1 MVVTASFFPTAP
13 SVTPD
18 RYYAQAEIYV
28 IGSSGSLCFGCG
40 DMVFRFS
47 KNLPGIALATGEMRT
62 GPQGGWGAL
71 GIRALQR
78 QTKWRRRRGPLPD
91 KDPEGWLSS
100 S

>member
-1 MVVTASFFPTAP
+1 MVGTASFFSSDP

-18 RYYAQAEIYV
+18 GHDAQAEIYV
-28 IGSSGSLCFGCG
+28 IGSSRSLCFGCG

-47 KNLPGIALATGEMRT
+47 KNLPGIALATREMRT
-62 GPQGGWGAL
+62 APQGGWGAL